1 MKVRVTKILKKIKIM
16 AKITLGL
23 LAKGNAALRAL
34 GNDKGAN
41 TRGTRSMG
49 VYAESFLKEIFTDRK
64 NRKEDKKSI
73 FAKLKNKLVKNDYR
87 DSILLL
93 LSRRS

>member
-1 MKVRVTKILKKIKIM
+1 MSNVGLVRFWESYKRENESTRNENLKKIKIV

-64 NRKEDKKSI
+64 NRKEDK
-73 FAKLKNKLVKNDYR
+73 
-87 DSILLL
+87 
-93 LSRRS
+93 